1 MNTLYRNYRTFT
13 AAALAA
19 VVIVGLTGLTLDQ
32 GHAGALPRGVVEIG
46 ELQTL
51 QVGDLA
57 IAALPEVQVIG
68 SRDMQLADVESIN
81 ADGTRG

>member
-1 MNTLYRNYRTFT
+1 MNTLYRNYRFFT
-13 AAALAA
+13 AAMAA
-19 VVIVGLTGLTLDQ
+19 VVIVGLSGLTLDQ
-32 GHAGALPRGVVEIG
+32 GHGGALPRGVVEIG

-57 IAALPEVQVIG
+57 VAVLPEIQVIG
-68 SRDMQLADVESIN
+68 SRDVQLADVDATE

>member
-1 MNTLYRNYRTFT
+1 MNTMYRNYRSIT
-13 AAALAA
+13 AAVAA
-19 VVIVGLTGLTLDQ
+19 IVIVGLSGLTLDQ

-57 IAALPEVQVIG
+57 IAQLPEVQVIG
-68 SRDMQLADVESIN
+68 SRDLLLADFDSAV
-81 ADGTRG
+81 ADDTRG